1 MTKSL
6 HSIHLLHSDH
16 VVYHLIKDK
25 NIILMAIYVD
35 NSTITG
41 SSPSLISDIQE
52 EIEYIF
58 KITLLRPIS

>member
-1 MTKSL
+1 
-6 HSIHLLHSDH
+6 
-16 VVYHLIKDK
+16 
-25 NIILMAIYVD
+25 MAIYVD